1 MRHVTAVKANG
12 TWTGDV
18 AGSVTL
24 PFEERH
30 RRRIRMID
38 DDGAPFMLDLADAVR
53 LGDGDGLV
61 LDDGGMIVVRAASER
76 IADLTCED
84 AVAAMRLAWH
94 IGNRHTPLQVLADG
108 TLRIAH
114 DHVLVAMAEGLGARA
129 EEKVAPFEPEGG
141 AYSSGHGHDH

>member
-1 MRHVTAVKANG
+1 MRHAVAVKANG
-12 TWTGDV
+12 TWTGDIS
-18 AGSVTL
+18 GSVTL

-38 DDGAPFMLDLADAVR
+38 DDGTPFMLDLADAVR

-61 LDDGGMIVVRAASER
+61 LDEGGMIVVRAARER
-76 IADLTCED
+76 VADLRCES
-84 AVAAMRLAWH
+84 AVAAMKLAWH
-94 IGNRHTPLQVLADG
+94 IGNRHTPLQVLDDG

-114 DHVLVAMAEGLGARA
+114 DHVLVEMAEGLGART

-141 AYSSGHGHDH
+141 AYAPGHGHDH